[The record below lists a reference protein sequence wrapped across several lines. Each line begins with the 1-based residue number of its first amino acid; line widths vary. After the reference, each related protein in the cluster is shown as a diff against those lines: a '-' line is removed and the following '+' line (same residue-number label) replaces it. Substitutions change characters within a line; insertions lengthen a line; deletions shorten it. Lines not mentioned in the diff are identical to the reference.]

1 MMTRGKQLLGLA
13 AVAIIITIVFIRS
26 YVKRNTFEFDLNI
39 YKKYGYVFQDSV
51 INKIDTTFCLSL
63 YKRDV
68 CLSFFNVIQKDL
80 TFYIWDIKSIQSINY
95 QSIIFKPNDNPSL
108 FQLGMGETQFKYD
121 CPEIKAPFK
130 IHFEN
135 QLNISTDKFSKILFP
150 VETNYCKGVYGEI
163 KNISFNDGKN
173 DPIVMNLE
181 KEHVYSMILA
191 YKTKKG
197 ILMILIVSS
206 HPFDKSV
213 LDLFKRGV

>member
-1 MMTRGKQLLGLA
+1 MMRRGKQLLGI
-13 AVAIIITIVFIRS
+13 VAIVIIIAIVFVDRFL
-26 YVKRNTFEFDLNI
+26 KRNTFETDWHFN
-39 YKKYGYVFQDSV
+39 KKYCCAFQDSV
-51 INKIDTTFCLSL
+51 IQQIDTICYTSI

-68 CLSFFNVIQKDL
+68 CLSVFNILQKNL

-95 QSIIFKPNDNPSL
+95 QSIVFKPNDNPSL
-108 FQLGMGETQFKYD
+108 FQLGMGETQFKYE

-135 QLNISTDKFSKILFP
+135 HLNVSTDKFSKVLFS

-181 KEHVYSMILA
+181 TEHVYSMILA
-191 YKTKKG
+191 YKIRNKT
-197 ILMILIVSS
+197 LLILIVSR

-213 LDLFKRGV
+213 LNLFKKEI